1 MNNKNIDLASHVH
14 KKRVQCLLIMYEIII
29 PKRVEKQI
37 SKLRINEKKKLVQLL
52 DDLRDLGPERKEWM
66 NYSKLSRT
74 EYHCHLSY
82 HWVACWRKKNN
93 KFVLEVYYVGSREN
107 APY

>member
-1 MNNKNIDLASHVH
+1 MFTV
-14 KKRVQCLLIMYEIII
+14 VM

-37 SKLRINEKKKLVQLL
+37 QKLRLLEKKKLVQLIE
-52 DDLRDLGPERKEWM
+52 DLREFGPILHRWK
-66 NYSKLSRT
+66 NYCKIGEA

-82 HWVACWRKKNN
+82 HWVACWRETDKEL
-93 KFVLEVYYVGSREN
+93 VLDVYYVGSREN